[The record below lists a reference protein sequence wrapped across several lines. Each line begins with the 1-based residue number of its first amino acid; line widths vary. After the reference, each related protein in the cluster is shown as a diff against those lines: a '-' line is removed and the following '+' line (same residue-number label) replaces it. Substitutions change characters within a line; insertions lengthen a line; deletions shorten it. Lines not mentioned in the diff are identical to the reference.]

1 MDLNSSKVIRIKAM
15 DYLGRRDHSKG
26 ELFKKM
32 RNKVD
37 SLELLQEELD
47 KLEMEGYINEQRF
60 AEEYIRSRVIRG
72 YGPIRIESELR
83 TKGLKDGTISISLM
97 KYDGEWV
104 SAAVKAVLKK
114 FSSEVK
120 AYKDQ
125 KILLKKKRFLAY
137 RGFNFDHINN
147 ALENIR
153 LENK

>member
-15 DYLGRRDHSKG
+15 DYLGRRDHSKS

-32 RNKVD
+32 RNEVD
-37 SLELLQEELD
+37 SFELLQEELD

-72 YGPIRIESELR
+72 YGPIRIKSELR

-114 FSSEVK
+114 FSSEAK